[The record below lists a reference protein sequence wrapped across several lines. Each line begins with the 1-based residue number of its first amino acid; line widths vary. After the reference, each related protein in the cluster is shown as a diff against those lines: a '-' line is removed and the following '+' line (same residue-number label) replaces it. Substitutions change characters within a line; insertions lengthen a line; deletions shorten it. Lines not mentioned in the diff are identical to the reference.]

1 MVFGAGYTSA
11 DDVVAHELAHGVI
24 QHTAGLV
31 YWYQSGAI
39 NESMADVVGE
49 LVDLADGT
57 GSDAPELRW
66 QLGEDLPA
74 AAGGVTRDMA
84 DPPRFGQPDT
94 TRSGLYDYAQDYDD
108 NGAVHTNSGVPN
120 KTAYLIADGT
130 VAEPGGTFAGRAFPG
145 IGTTRAATLYW
156 ATLQMLT
163 PGADFVD
170 LAVALQQS
178 CANLAFSPAECATVT
193 AAIEATELAPVDRP
207 DRAPPGDDAAA
218 APGRSGCPG
227 RGRRP
232 AGRRPSAPTSSRSRR
247 TSTATSSSPS
257 GRAPPRGCSRTWHP
271 ASTTRCG

>member
-66 QLGEDLPA
+66 RLGEDLPA

-94 TRSGLYDYAQDYDD
+94 TRSGLYDFAQDYDD

-145 IGTTRAATLYW
+145 IGTARAATLYW
-156 ATLQMLT
+156 A
-163 PGADFVD
+163 
-170 LAVALQQS
+170 
-178 CANLAFSPAECATVT
+178 
-193 AAIEATELAPVDRP
+193 
-207 DRAPPGDDAAA
+207 DAADAHPRLGLRRPRGGA
-218 APGRSGCPG
+218 AAVLRQPRLQPRGVRHGGG
-227 RGRRP
+227 RGRGDRARP
-232 AGRRPSAPTSSRSRR
+232 VGRPE
-247 TSTATSSSPS
+247 
-257 GRAPPRGCSRTWHP
+257 RARAR
-271 ASTTRCG
+271 